1 MIRHIMTYSADIA
14 VFGCTDSLYFEYN
27 SEANVND
34 GSCVLVAE
42 YGCMNQEAL
51 NLIQVQI

>member
-1 MIRHIMTYSADIA
+1 MTYSASIA

-42 YGCMNQEAL
+42 YGCR
-51 NLIQVQI
+51 IKH